1 MDADE
6 RGSDG
11 VLNFFGAVIGL
22 KVTANLTLCSIRVH
36 LRSSAVQLLS
46 FIELQRVNADFV
58 LGTKLDDLCFF

>member
-1 MDADE
+1 
-6 RGSDG
+6 
-11 VLNFFGAVIGL
+11 LNFFGAVIGL